1 MITLESGVY
10 YTKNLL
16 DVFSLDTECIQ
27 DVYKMYTIWIHRLG

>member
-1 MITLESGVY
+1 MITLENGVY

-27 DVYKMYTIWIHRLG
+27 DVYNLDTQVRLG

>member
-16 DVFSLDTECIQ
+16 DVFSLDTKCIQ
-27 DVYKMYTIWIHRLG
+27 FGYTG